1 MPLAVATPES
11 TLYQCNRTEL
21 RNYIINLPK
30 SASHN
35 YPKWVVDGIAASR
48 SVPPS
53 PTYNV
58 SFKITAWEVSKYGV
72 FSGPYF
78 PAFGLNTDQ
87 KKLRLWTLFKQSILV
102 KFITATA
109 KARAATLKVFMDIY
123 IEFNVKEDTRGQ
135 CES

>member
-11 TLYQCNRTEL
+11 TLYQSNRTEL
-21 RNYIINLPK
+21 KNYIINLPK

-35 YPKWVVDGIAASR
+35 YPKWVVDEIAASR

-53 PTYNV
+53 ATYEL
-58 SFKITAWEVSKYGV
+58 SFKITAWKVGKYGD

-78 PAFGLNTDQ
+78 PAFGLNTYQ
-87 KKLRLWTLFKQSILV
+87 KKLRLWTLFTQWILV
-102 KFITATA
+102 KSITATA
-109 KARAATLKVFMDIY
+109 KARASTLEIIMDIY
-123 IEFNVKEDTRGQ
+123 IEFSVKEGTRGQ